1 MFNIWVIHYADHA
14 DHKDQPNEGGKVMF
28 SDLFEEKRETGLEL
42 SPNATSLDLLR
53 AIYRSPHAEL
63 TTRIRCAM
71 ACLQYEHPKLAVV
84 AQVTDEG
91 FVELLDR
98 RLKKLAAME
107 QNGTKA
113 VAIDGPKPEIEIRPP
128 MPRVADRRYRRM

>member
-1 MFNIWVIHYADHA
+1 
-14 DHKDQPNEGGKVMF
+14 MF
-28 SDLFEEKRETGLEL
+28 SNLFEDRKQQPLEL
-42 SPNATSLDLLR
+42 PPNATSLDLLR
-53 AIYRSPHAEL
+53 SIYRNPHAEL

-91 FVELLDR
+91 FAELLDR

-107 QNGTKA
+107 QNAT
-113 VAIDGPKPEIEIRPP
+113 DSRPQISTVLIIWFCWP
-128 MPRVADRRYRRM
+128 MLLSRA